1 MSLMTCPTA
10 YFRVMAPMVAPIPAK
25 PGQYLAFWM
34 THPDRTLS
42 VIAADSRRTLRTANP
57 PIGAVTGAL
66 LHLCIDG
73 VILGLSPAD
82 ELALR
87 EASQQ
92 VA

>member
-1 MSLMTCPTA
+1 MPVPTA
-10 YFRVMAPMVAPIPAK
+10 YFRVLAPMVAPIRAK
-25 PGQYLAFWM
+25 PGEFLALWM
-34 THPDRTLS
+34 THPERTLS
-42 VIAADSRRTLRTANP
+42 VMGAENRRTVRTANP

-66 LHLCIDG
+66 LHLCVDG

>member
-1 MSLMTCPTA
+1 MPVPTA
-10 YFRVMAPMVAPIPAK
+10 YFRVLAPMVAPIRAK
-25 PGQYLAFWM
+25 PGEYLALWM

-42 VIAADSRRTLRTANP
+42 VMGAESRRTVRTANP

-87 EASQQ
+87 QASQQ